1 MAKCKKC
8 GKIFSYK
15 PHKLFC
21 SNSCHRE
28 FYKKIKLCKCIV
40 CGKAFEG
47 KQLRSKFCSKECKDA
62 KRRHNYANNK
72 KIEEAK
78 KVTQKTIYDKQY
90 NSNIEKCL
98 NCKNDVCI
106 GECEKINTL
115 IKG

>member
-1 MAKCKKC
+1 MTCLYC
-8 GKIFSYK
+8 GRKIAYK
-15 PHKLFC
+15 PNRKFC
-21 SNSCHRE
+21 NHSCWYR
-28 FYKKIKLCKCIV
+28 FYKRIKCKCIV
-40 CGKAFEG
+40 CGKAFEPNRT
-47 KQLRSKFCSKECKDA
+47 KKYCSKECRDA